1 MFDTRISAD
10 QFITSLIETLQ
21 LLGYSFVGGMIIGL
35 TLGIVLVGTRPG
47 GIIENA
53 WVYNTLNPI
62 INVVR
67 SVPFII
73 LMVAIIPFTMAL
85 VGTSTG
91 TTAALVRL
99 IIYSAPFYARLVEN
113 SLLEVDRGIIEAA
126 NAMGAT
132 PFQIIWRFILPEA
145 LGSLILSFTTAI
157 IGLLGAT
164 AMAGVVGGGG
174 IGDLAIVY
182 GYQRFDTFV
191 MVSSVVILVVFVQI
205 MQGVGNL
212 AAKKARRE

>member
-73 LMVAIIPFTMAL
+73 LMVAIIPFTRAL
-85 VGTSTG
+85 VGTSIG
-91 TTAALVRL
+91 TTAAIVPL
-99 IIYSAPFYARLVEN
+99 IIYIGPFIARLVEN

-205 MQGVGNL
+205 MQGVGNF